1 MKIYRMT
8 MDMKFVCVPPD
19 NSADNFDDFTT
30 RVMDALCDLE
40 EADTGI
46 SDPDITASLTN
57 LALSVY
63 MSVEADSERDAMRL
77 FTANVRTALHAAGCW
92 TANWPTFRPQDE
104 LPAPRQV
111 DLAGA

>member
-8 MDMKFVCVPPD
+8 MDMKFECVPPD
-19 NSADNFDDFTT
+19 SSTDDFDDFTT

-40 EADTGI
+40 EVDTGI

-63 MSVEADSERDAMRL
+63 MRVEADSERDAMRL

-92 TANWPTFRPQDE
+92 TANWPMFRPPDE
-104 LPAPRQV
+104 LPTPRQV